1 MSDDDLDLF
10 HVGHYHEMTPRARR
24 LPAVAALTLLA
35 LAVAAC
41 AGFPGFPETS
51 TTLIV
56 NKTTVPV
63 SAEDSGSRR
72 IVDPCSER
80 TIEYHGTWGGDPESG
95 NPVAEPLPPDAYP
108 VTLESQFTRPFENAI
123 HLTIV
128 VDATHGGHV
137 VEPASKDRSEPC
149 AGVPPPPSVPA
160 SPQPSA

>member
-1 MSDDDLDLF
+1 M
-10 HVGHYHEMTPRARR
+10 G
-24 LPAVAALTLLA
+24 
-35 LAVAAC
+35 AC

-51 TTLIV
+51 TTLIA

-95 NPVAEPLPPDAYP
+95 NPVAEPLPADAYP
-108 VTLESQFTRPFENAI
+108 VSLESQFTRPFENAI

-137 VEPASKDRSEPC
+137 VEPASRERSEPC
-149 AGVPPPPSVPA
+149 GGVPPAPSESG
-160 SPQPSA
+160 SPGPS